1 MSGATDAGLSASQ
14 LAQIPKSGEPLK
26 QRTQVIKLDKMPVV
40 VKGRRAARWAVGYH
54 ALDLLAWL
62 SRQPW
67 LRGVPL
73 KTGAAGQEAELRRL
87 RTLAQAGVVVPRV
100 LHVAPDYFV
109 MSYAHGTD
117 LASMLP
123 RDPALI
129 RPRWNLGL
137 DFLRQVHAAGQYLS
151 QAFARNLILSD
162 RGIVAVDFEDD
173 PLQVMTLH
181 DAQTRDWLAYL
192 HSTAWRLPLEDP
204 WVADD
209 LVTALEQEPAGVR
222 QRLLR
227 SAARWSWLRA
237 LPSRRERWG
246 RDLIG
251 LQALG
256 RLLLRVE
263 ARLSSAR

>member
-1 MSGATDAGLSASQ
+1 MNGEADAGLSASQ
-14 LAQIPKSGEPLK
+14 LAQLPKSSEMLK
-26 QRTQVIKLDKMPVV
+26 QRTQVIRLDKMPVV
-40 VKGRRAARWAVGYH
+40 VKGRREARRALGYQ

-62 SRQPW
+62 SGQPW
-67 LRGVPL
+67 VRGVPL
-73 KTGAAGQEAELRRL
+73 QTGAAGQEAELRRL
-87 RTLAQAGVVVPRV
+87 RSLAQAGLAVPRV

-109 MSYAHGTD
+109 MSCAHGTD

-129 RPRWNLGL
+129 RPRWNMGL

-162 RGIVAVDFEDD
+162 RGVVAVDFEDD

-192 HSTAWRLPLEDP
+192 HSTAWRLPLEES
-204 WVADD
+204 WVVED
-209 LVTALEQEPAGVR
+209 LVTALEQEPAVVR
-222 QRLLR
+222 QSLLR
-227 SAARWSWLRA
+227 SAARWSWLRV

-246 RDLIG
+246 RDLVG

-256 RLLLRVE
+256 RLLLRLRE
-263 ARLSSAR
+263 KLSSTN